1 MYESYLNLTIFTYI
15 LGKRFVDKDK
25 QNLVNTLR
33 EKKRKERKN
42 IDIINDMISQKHKD
56 REKIKLSSTILNLH
70 IK

>member
-42 IDIINDMISQKHKD
+42 IDIIELCFHYAIATTPLPQ
-56 REKIKLSSTILNLH
+56 
-70 IK
+70 